1 MPRLLIIG
9 AGGHGRSLAEAVT
22 ASGIHDLIGFID
34 DSALPNHQI
43 LGYTVWGNTQNLA
56 NYRAHADC
64 AIVAIGNNQLRE
76 ELSERLVSVGFKLIT
91 VIHPSAIVSPSAVIG
106 QGCAIMAGA
115 IIGTAAHL
123 GNGVIVN
130 CGAVIDHDAQVHDY
144 AHLGVNTSM
153 AGHTI
158 SGKKAWMQAG
168 SALGFGVHLA
178 AEQIVPPCVGLSSS
192 RHI

>member
-1 MPRLLIIG
+1 
-9 AGGHGRSLAEAVT
+9 
-22 ASGIHDLIGFID
+22 
-34 DSALPNHQI
+34 
-43 LGYTVWGNTQNLA
+43 
-56 NYRAHADC
+56 
-64 AIVAIGNNQLRE
+64 
-76 ELSERLVSVGFKLIT
+76 LIT